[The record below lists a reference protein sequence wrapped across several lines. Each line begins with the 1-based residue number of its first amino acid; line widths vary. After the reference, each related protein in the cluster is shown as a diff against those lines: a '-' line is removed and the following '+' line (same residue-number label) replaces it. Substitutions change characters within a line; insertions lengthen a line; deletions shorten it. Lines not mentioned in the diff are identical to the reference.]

1 MNSQIK
7 ANARCAT
14 SADGRRL
21 IVLALAASVPLLCAL
36 VLFFAIVSNAR
47 ASEERLSMALGDFY
61 LVDSSGEV
69 RNQDAE
75 HDARLKRFDEIMHD
89 ELSKSGKFSLA
100 QMQCP
105 EAGCTSKELQLDDM
119 LDRAKGAGARFVTV
133 GAVEKMSTLVLWTRF
148 EVYDVPSRQI
158 VFNRLLT
165 FRGDNDEAWQRAA
178 RYAARELI
186 KNAPVK

>member
-14 SADGRRL
+14 SADGRRP
-21 IVLALAASVPLLCAL
+21 IVFALAASVPLLCAL

-148 EVYDVPSRQI
+148 EVYDVPTRQI

-186 KNAPVK
+186 KNAPAK

>member
-1 MNSQIK
+1 
-7 ANARCAT
+7 
-14 SADGRRL
+14 
-21 IVLALAASVPLLCAL
+21 
-36 VLFFAIVSNAR
+36 
-47 ASEERLSMALGDFY
+47 
-61 LVDSSGEV
+61 
-69 RNQDAE
+69 
-75 HDARLKRFDEIMHD
+75 
-89 ELSKSGKFSLA
+89 
-100 QMQCP
+100 
-105 EAGCTSKELQLDDM
+105 LQLDDM

>member
-1 MNSQIK
+1 
-7 ANARCAT
+7 
-14 SADGRRL
+14 
-21 IVLALAASVPLLCAL
+21 
-36 VLFFAIVSNAR
+36 
-47 ASEERLSMALGDFY
+47 MALGDFY

-75 HDARLKRFDEIMHD
+75 HEARLKRFDEIMHD
-89 ELSKSGKFSLA
+89 ELSKSGKFSLSE
-100 QMQCP
+100 MQCP

-148 EVYDVPSRQI
+148 EVYDVPSRQM

-165 FRGDNDEAWQRAA
+165 FRGDNDEAWRRAA
-178 RYAARELI
+178 LYAARELI

>member
-1 MNSQIK
+1 MSSNVKS
-7 ANARCAT
+7 RCAT
-14 SADGRRL
+14 VADGRRL
-21 IVLALAASVPLLCAL
+21 VVLVLAASVPLFCAL
-36 VLFFAIVSNAR
+36 VLFFALVSNAR

-75 HDARLKRFDEIMHD
+75 HEARLKRFDEIMHD
-89 ELSKSGKFSLA
+89 ELSKSGKFSLSE
-100 QMQCP
+100 MQCP

-148 EVYDVPSRQI
+148 EVYDVPSRQM

-165 FRGDNDEAWQRAA
+165 FRGDNDEAWRRAA
-178 RYAARELI
+178 LYAARELI